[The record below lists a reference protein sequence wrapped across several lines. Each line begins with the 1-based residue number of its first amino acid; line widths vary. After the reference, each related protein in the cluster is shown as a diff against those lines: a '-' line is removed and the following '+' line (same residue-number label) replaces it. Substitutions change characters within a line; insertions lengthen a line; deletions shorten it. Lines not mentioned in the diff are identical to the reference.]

1 MILEVKNLKGN
12 VLLNGRKNKVH
23 GWIFRPD
30 QIKLKA
36 GPSKKD
42 SALTQY
48 RWLIVENFFN
58 PVQCFCIKIDVSGFC
73 IVDNLCRFAGADDRT
88 GDVFLA

>member
-1 MILEVKNLKGN
+1 MILEVKDLKGN
-12 VLLNGRKNKVH
+12 VLLNGWKNKVH

-42 SALTQY
+42 SALMQY
-48 RWLIVENFFN
+48 RWLIV
-58 PVQCFCIKIDVSGFC
+58 
-73 IVDNLCRFAGADDRT
+73 
-88 GDVFLA
+88 